1 MLGVHGVVGPRA
13 MPAVDLEQRLEQGG
27 EELSPLEMVQGKLG
41 IVQVKSSKASQSVA
55 TFLNVK
61 VSTITQF

>member
-1 MLGVHGVVGPRA
+1 